1 MSACIPNSAVARAE
15 SAVLPHPPHACRL
28 CGAPARFVVRQTI
41 LHKYEAAYF
50 QCPACDLLQTETP
63 HWLAES
69 YDDAVA
75 ILDTGAV
82 DRNLLCADLLQ
93 ALAWLLNTEPADS
106 CLDFG
111 GGAGLFVRLMRDR
124 GFDFRWSDKFATNQF
139 ARGFEGDSTRPHD
152 LVTAFEVF
160 EHFDDVRAEITRL
173 FSPSHR
179 SILVST
185 FLHRGHRDNW
195 WYYVPEVGQ
204 HVAFYS
210 RQTMAHIAQQYG
222 YDAICGPAFTLFS
235 KTGALSSRRRRT
247 IERILSQHRY
257 REAQSP
263 WVARLLRRAPRY
275 PSRINSDQQFLRG
288 TPR

>member
-1 MSACIPNSAVARAE
+1 MSALIRKLAVSSTAAPP
-15 SAVLPHPPHACRL
+15 LHPCRL
-28 CGAPARFVVRQTI
+28 CGAPARFILHQTI

-50 QCPACDLLQTETP
+50 QCPVCDLLQTESP
-63 HWLAES
+63 YWLAGS

-82 DRNLLCADLLQ
+82 DRNLLCADLVQ
-93 ALAWLLNTEPADS
+93 VFAWLLGITPSHA

-124 GFDFRWSDKFATNQF
+124 GLDFRWADKFAANQF
-139 ARGFEGDSTRPHD
+139 ARGFEADPITPHD

-160 EHFDDVRAEITRL
+160 EHFDDVKGEIDRL
-173 FSPSHR
+173 FSPRHR
-179 SILVST
+179 FVLAST

-210 RQTMAHIAQQYG
+210 RQTMSYIGQQYG

-235 KTGALSSRRRRT
+235 KTGALPSRRRHS
-247 IERILSQHRY
+247 IERILSEHRY

-263 WVARLLRRAPRY
+263 WVARLLRRAPKHV
-275 PSRINSDQQFLRG
+275 SRVNSDQKLLRAR
-288 TPR
+288 PAR